1 MLYLTYKRSKLFSK
15 KKNKSVYS
23 ENELI
28 ELSKSNHQHFGALYE
43 KYFDTIFR
51 FVFKRLGGDE
61 AVAGDLTQQ
70 TFMKAMVN
78 IQKYEDRGF
87 PFSSWLF
94 RIAQNEVNLFFR
106 NQKTQKSVEINE
118 NQLKTV
124 MDEVDASSNMS
135 MEDQEKLIQCI
146 NNLDSDQ
153 TELIELRFFQEMS
166 FKEIADIYDITEAN
180 AKMRIY
186 RLLEKIQKNWK

>member
-1 MLYLTYKRSKLFSK
+1 MLHLNYKRSKLFSK

-23 ENELI
+23 ESELI
-28 ELSKSNHQHFGALYE
+28 ELSKSNQQYFGVLYE
-43 KYFDTIFR
+43 NYFDTIFR

-61 AVAGDLTQQ
+61 TVSGDLTQQ

-94 RIAQNEVNLFFR
+94 RIAQNEVNLYFR
-106 NQKTQKSVEINE
+106 SQKNNKTIDINE
-118 NQLKTV
+118 NQLKSV
-124 MDEVDASSNMS
+124 FEEMDVSSNMS
-135 MEDQEKLIQCI
+135 LENQEKLIQCI
-146 NNLDSDQ
+146 NSLEPDQ
-153 TELIELRFFQEMS
+153 MDLIELRFFQEMS
-166 FKEIADIYDITEAN
+166 FKEIGDIYDISEAN

>member
-1 MLYLTYKRSKLFSK
+1 MLHLTYKRSKLFSK

-23 ENELI
+23 ESELI
-28 ELSKSNHQHFGALYE
+28 ELSKSNQQYFGALYE

-61 AVAGDLTQQ
+61 TVSGDLTQQ

-94 RIAQNEVNLFFR
+94 RIAQNEVNLYFR
-106 NQKTQKSVEINE
+106 GQKNNKTIDINE
-118 NQLKTV
+118 NQLKSV
-124 MDEVDASSNMS
+124 FEEMDVSSNIS
-135 MEDQEKLIQCI
+135 LENQEKLIQCI
-146 NNLDSDQ
+146 NSLEPDQ
-153 TELIELRFFQEMS
+153 MDLIELRFFQEMS
-166 FKEIADIYDITEAN
+166 FKEIGDIYDISEAN

>member
-1 MLYLTYKRSKLFSK
+1 MFYK
-15 KKNKSVYS
+15 KKNKTVYS
-23 ENELI
+23 ESELI
-28 ELSKSNHQHFGALYE
+28 ELSKSNHQYFGALYE

-51 FVFKRLGGDE
+51 FIFKRLGGDE
-61 AVAGDLTQQ
+61 TVSGDLTQQ

-106 NQKTQKSVEINE
+106 SLKNNKTVDINE
-118 NQLKTV
+118 NQLKSV
-124 MDEVDASSNMS
+124 LEDFDSSASMTIEN
-135 MEDQEKLIQCI
+135 QEKLIQCI
-146 NNLDSDQ
+146 NSLEPEQID
-153 TELIELRFFQEMS
+153 LIELRFFQEMS
-166 FKEIADIYDITEAN
+166 FQEIAAIYDITEAN

>member
-1 MLYLTYKRSKLFSK
+1 MFSK
-15 KKNKSVYS
+15 RKNKIVYS
-23 ENELI
+23 ESELI
-28 ELSKSNHQHFGALYE
+28 ELSKSNQQHFGALYE

-61 AVAGDLTQQ
+61 AVSGDLTQQ

-94 RIAQNEVNLFFR
+94 RIAQNEVNLYFR
-106 NQKTQKSVEINE
+106 SQKTNKTVDVNE
-118 NQLKTV
+118 NQLKSV
-124 MDEVDASSNMS
+124 LEEMDSSSNMS
-135 MEDQEKLIQCI
+135 MENQEKLIQCI
-146 NNLDSDQ
+146 NNLEPDQ
-153 TELIELRFFQEMS
+153 MDLIELRFFQEMS
-166 FKEIADIYDITEAN
+166 FKEIADIYDISEAN

-186 RLLEKIQKNWK
+186 RLLEKIQKNWNK